1 MVIKMTLEMQ
11 KLLSLSLET
20 RQLLLTPLT
29 NGADH
34 LFILC
39 KDASPVMA
47 SWLVRA
53 FITMR
58 KKASLSI
65 VVGNTNRH
73 GISLSYHEGFC
84 DLQRS
89 VSSHTV
95 LFIRDFSCGYYYGN
109 CNLEENYYIW
119 FKNDRPYTAFKASAQ
134 FLQPDFFGGV
144 TLLLE
149 KTDVQKAKATY
160 DSFEAESIY
169 CQHSEVQENI
179 TIYSDE
185 NYAQYMLDS
194 YPEDTLRLSLLS
206 RSGDVGTRSGLN
218 WGQRPGRNKNQAYIP
233 LPIKHAHQGFFPL
246 DTKQFFVLTDDRK
259 QLILRVEQQNDKA
272 ITTPLNNSLLGEY
285 FRNRLGKENGAYI
298 SRADL
303 ERYGRTDV
311 AFTKFDDEH
320 FYMDYSV

>member
-1 MVIKMTLEMQ
+1 MTLEMQ

-20 RQLLLTPLT
+20 RQLLLNPLSD
-29 NGADH
+29 GADH
-34 LFILC
+34 LFVLC

-47 SWLVRA
+47 SWLERA
-53 FITMR
+53 FITMK

-65 VVGNTNRH
+65 VVGNTNRY
-73 GISLSYHEGFC
+73 GISVSYHEGFC
-84 DLQRS
+84 NLKRLVD
-89 VSSHTV
+89 SHTV
-95 LFIRDFSCGYYYGN
+95 FFIQDFSCGYYYGN
-109 CNLEENYYIW
+109 RSLEKNYYIW
-119 FKNDRPYTAFKASAQ
+119 YKKGNPYAAFKASAQ
-134 FLQPDFFGGV
+134 FLQPDFFDNV

-149 KTDVQKAKATY
+149 KTDAQKAKTIY
-160 DSFEAESIY
+160 DSFESESIY
-169 CQHSEVQENI
+169 CHNFEVEE
-179 TIYSDE
+179 TIRVYSDE
-185 NYAQYMLDS
+185 NYAQHMLDS
-194 YPEDTLRLSLLS
+194 YPENTLRLSLLS

-311 AFTKFDDEH
+311 VFTKFDDET